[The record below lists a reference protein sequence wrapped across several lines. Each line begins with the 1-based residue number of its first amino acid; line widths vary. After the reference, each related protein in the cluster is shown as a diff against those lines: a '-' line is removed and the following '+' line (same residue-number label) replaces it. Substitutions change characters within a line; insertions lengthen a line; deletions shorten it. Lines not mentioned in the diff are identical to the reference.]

1 MLIKMVLMSPVLYIV
16 RILMEKQLKE
26 KIRVYE
32 ELLSDGVEEVHG
44 SLERYSNVMELA
56 SEEGEIEVVEE
67 VEVAFDPKVH
77 GRLFTENIV
86 KLLNAI
92 ATNSFNS
99 ISELARYLGR
109 NVANVYRD
117 LKWLE
122 QLGLVYLER
131 SGKNV
136 IPRILVL
143 EYGLRF
149 Y

>member
-1 MLIKMVLMSPVLYIV
+1 MAPVLYIV
-16 RILMEKQLKE
+16 RVLMEKQLKE
-26 KIRVYE
+26 KIRIYE
-32 ELLSDGVEEVHG
+32 ELLSDGVEEIHS
-44 SLERYSNVMELA
+44 SLEKYFNVMKLA
-56 SEEGEIEVVEE
+56 SEEGEVEVVEE

-77 GRLFTENIV
+77 GRLFSESIV

-92 ATNSFNS
+92 ATNTFNS

-131 SGKNV
+131 TGKNV
-136 IPRILVL
+136 VPRILVL

>member
-1 MLIKMVLMSPVLYIV
+1 
-16 RILMEKQLKE
+16 MEKQLKE
-26 KIRVYE
+26 KIRIYE
-32 ELLSDGVEEVHG
+32 ELLSDGVEEIH
-44 SLERYSNVMELA
+44 SNLEKYFDVMKLA
-56 SEEGEIEVVEE
+56 SEEGEVEVVEE
-67 VEVAFDPKVH
+67 VEVAFDPKIH
-77 GRLFTENIV
+77 GRLFSENIV
-86 KLLNAI
+86 KLLNTI
-92 ATNSFNS
+92 ATHSFNS

-131 SGKNV
+131 TGKNV
-136 IPRILVL
+136 VPKILVL